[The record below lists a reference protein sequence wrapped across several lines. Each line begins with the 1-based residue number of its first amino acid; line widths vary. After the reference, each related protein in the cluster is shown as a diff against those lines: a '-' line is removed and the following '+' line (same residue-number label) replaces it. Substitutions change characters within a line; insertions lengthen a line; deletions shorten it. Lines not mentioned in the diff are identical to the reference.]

1 MFKRKQSYFYQII
14 IFISLFSILS
24 ALYIEHFLS
33 IPACKLCLY
42 QRIPYILSIIIC
54 FFGYFFFQN
63 KIWQYLLILIFFSNI
78 IISGYHVGI
87 ENNFFDEF
95 SGCTNKSLN
104 TIDKAE
110 LLQSLNNFLPS
121 CKDVIFTILGLSLAT
136 INFLLS
142 IALALITIRYSYY
155 EKNK

>member
-1 MFKRKQSYFYQII
+1 MFKRNQSYFYQII

-24 ALYIEHFLS
+24 ALYIEHILS

-42 QRIPYILSIIIC
+42 QRIPYILSIVVC
-54 FFGYFFFQN
+54 FFGYFFFEN

-121 CKDVIFTILGLSLAT
+121 CKDVNFTILGLSLAT

-142 IALALITIRYSYY
+142 IALTLITIRYSYY

>member
-24 ALYIEHFLS
+24 ALYIEHILS

-42 QRIPYILSIIIC
+42 QRVPYILSIVVC

-63 KIWQYLLILIFFSNI
+63 KIWQYLLILTFFSNI

-87 ENNFFDEF
+87 EDNFFDEF
-95 SGCTNKSLN
+95 SGCANKSLN
-104 TIDKAE
+104 TIDKEE

-121 CKDVIFTILGLSLAT
+121 CKDVNFRILGLSLAT

-142 IALALITIRYSYY
+142 IALTLITIRYSYY

>member
-1 MFKRKQSYFYQII
+1 MLKRNQSYFYQII
-14 IFISLFSILS
+14 IFISLLSILS
-24 ALYIEHFLS
+24 ALYIEHILS

-42 QRIPYILSIIIC
+42 QRIPYILSIVVC
-54 FFGYFFFQN
+54 FFGYFFFEN

-104 TIDKAE
+104 TIDKVE

-121 CKDVIFTILGLSLAT
+121 CKEVNFRILGLSLAT

-142 IALALITIRYSYY
+142 IALTLITIKYSYY
-155 EKNK
+155 EKNR